1 MRLRAPSALLW
12 VITINRIDIMTKIKT
27 MNLIVSK
34 IQMKE
39 CGDWFSPELAN
50 IEPGLYLCEMPDG
63 GMFFMS
69 KRNDGCVEGMC
80 LPIQEIGKIYAEEAE
95 QKVFERIKPILEK
108 GFGDS
113 ESRLKSI
120 ETTTNNSDCILN
132 DLDNNLNAK
141 LAMFEQGLSAI
152 RKQIDELP
160 KHSEQQKSTLTEI
173 SDAVVNI
180 IKATK

>member
-1 MRLRAPSALLW
+1 
-12 VITINRIDIMTKIKT
+12 MTKIKT

-69 KRNDGCVEGMC
+69 KRNDGCVEGMY

-108 GFGDS
+108 GF
-113 ESRLKSI
+113 ESVEKGLLKTQSVI
-120 ETTTNNSDCILN
+120 NDNNIILN
-132 DLDNNLNAK
+132 ELEEAAK
-141 LAMFEQGLSAI
+141 ENVETIA
-152 RKQIDELP
+152 QILVRLENQLKELP
-160 KHSEQQKSTLTEI
+160 KQSEQQKSTLAEM

>member
-1 MRLRAPSALLW
+1 
-12 VITINRIDIMTKIKT
+12 MTKIKT

-50 IEPGLYLCEMPDG
+50 TEPGLYLCEMPDG

-69 KRNDGCVEGMC
+69 KRNDGCVDGIY

-95 QKVFERIKPILEK
+95 QKVFERIKPIIEK
-108 GFGDS
+108 GFEGIDGK
-113 ESRLKSI
+113 LKKI
-120 ETTTNNSDCILN
+120 EDLANDNNIILN
-132 DLDNNLNAK
+132 ELEDGAKENAETIAQS
-141 LAMFEQGLSAI
+141 LVNIE
-152 RKQIDELP
+152 KQIKELP
-160 KHSEQQKSTLTEI
+160 KQTEGQKSSLTEMGEV
-173 SDAVVNI
+173 VVNI

>member
-1 MRLRAPSALLW
+1 
-12 VITINRIDIMTKIKT
+12 MTKIKT
-27 MNLIVSK
+27 MNLFISK
-34 IQMKE
+34 IQMKGY
-39 CGDWFSPELAN
+39 GDWSSAELAD

-69 KRNDGCVEGMC
+69 KRSDGYVEGMY

-108 GFGDS
+108 GFGDI

-132 DLDNNLNAK
+132 ELDENKETQIAMIEERLDTIRNLIA
-141 LAMFEQGLSAI
+141 
-152 RKQIDELP
+152 ELP
-160 KHSEQQKSTLTEI
+160 KHSEKYKSTLAEM
-173 SDAVVNI
+173 SDAVVKI
-180 IKATK
+180 IKAAK

>member
-1 MRLRAPSALLW
+1 
-12 VITINRIDIMTKIKT
+12 MTKIKT
-27 MNLIVSK
+27 VNLIVSK

-39 CGDWFSPELAN
+39 CGDWFSPELDN

-63 GMFFMS
+63 GMFFQS
-69 KRNDGCVEGMC
+69 KRNDGGVDGMY

-108 GFGDS
+108 EFEGIDGKLKKM
-113 ESRLKSI
+113 ESLAY
-120 ETTTNNSDCILN
+120 
-132 DLDNNLNAK
+132 DNNVHLNEQK
-141 LAMFEQGLSAI
+141 EKEEEKGIILQRLLESVDINLANIHE
-152 RKQIDELP
+152 RIDALQRCEGN
-160 KHSEQQKSTLTEI
+160 QKSTLAEM

>member
-1 MRLRAPSALLW
+1 M
-12 VITINRIDIMTKIKT
+12 IKIKT

-39 CGDWFSPELAN
+39 CGDWFSPELAD

-69 KRNDGCVEGMC
+69 KRNDGCVDGMY
-80 LPIQEIGKIYAEEAE
+80 LPLQEIGKIYAEEAE

-108 GFGDS
+108 GFEGI
-113 ESRLKSI
+113 ESKLKPI
-120 ETTTNNSDCILN
+120 ATATNNSDCILN
-132 DLDNNLNAK
+132 EMDESLHVK
-141 LAMFEQGLSAI
+141 LANIEECLGDLRNLIA
-152 RKQIDELP
+152 ELP
-160 KHSEQQKSTLTEI
+160 KHSEQQKSTLAEM

-180 IKATK
+180 IKAAK

>member
-1 MRLRAPSALLW
+1 
-12 VITINRIDIMTKIKT
+12 MTKIKT

-50 IEPGLYLCEMPDG
+50 VEPGLYLCEMPDG

-69 KRNDGCVEGMC
+69 KRYDGCVEGMF

-108 GFGDS
+108 GFGDI

-120 ETTTNNSDCILN
+120 ETTTNNSGCILN
-132 DLDNNLNAK
+132 DMMVGDAIGDRIAK
-141 LAMFEQGLSAI
+141 LYNGVDSLKKDIEQLYKNIENFQNNIGNHKSSMA
-152 RKQIDELP
+152 EL
-160 KHSEQQKSTLTEI
+160 

>member
-1 MRLRAPSALLW
+1 
-12 VITINRIDIMTKIKT
+12 MTKIKT

-50 IEPGLYLCEMPDG
+50 IEPGLYLCAMPDG

-69 KRNDGCVEGMC
+69 KRNDGCVEGMF
-80 LPIQEIGKIYAEEAE
+80 LPVQEIGKIYAEEAE
-95 QKVFERIKPILEK
+95 QKVFERIKPILEN
-108 GFGDS
+108 GFEGIA
-113 ESRLKSI
+113 RKLGQI

-132 DLDNNLNAK
+132 DMMEGGNIEERFVMVEQRLDTIRNLIA
-141 LAMFEQGLSAI
+141 
-152 RKQIDELP
+152 ELP
-160 KHSEQQKSTLTEI
+160 KHSEQQKSTLAEM

-180 IKATK
+180 IKAAK

>member
-1 MRLRAPSALLW
+1 
-12 VITINRIDIMTKIKT
+12 MTKIKT

-39 CGDWFSPELAN
+39 CGDWFSSELTN

-63 GMFFMS
+63 CMFFMS
-69 KRNDGCVEGMC
+69 KRNDGCVEGMY

-108 GFGDS
+108 GYEDI
-113 ESRLKSI
+113 ESKLKSI
-120 ETTTNNSDCILN
+120 ETLVCNNNSLIADVADEKAEPIIQSLIN
-132 DLDNNLNAK
+132 I
-141 LAMFEQGLSAI
+141 E
-152 RKQIDELP
+152 KQIKEIP
-160 KHSEQQKSTLTEI
+160 KQTESQKSSLTEMGEV
-173 SDAVVNI
+173 VVNI

>member
-1 MRLRAPSALLW
+1 
-12 VITINRIDIMTKIKT
+12 MTKIKT
-27 MNLIVSK
+27 MNIIVSK

-50 IEPGLYLCEMPDG
+50 IEPGLYLCELPDG

-69 KRNDGCVEGMC
+69 KRNDGCVEGMY

-108 GFGDS
+108 GFGDI

-120 ETTTNNSDCILN
+120 QTTTNNSDVILN
-132 DLDNNLNAK
+132 DMMDGGDMEVKFAELNVGVDSLKKDIEQLYRNIENFPNNKGNYK
-141 LAMFEQGLSAI
+141 SSMS
-152 RKQIDELP
+152 EL
-160 KHSEQQKSTLTEI
+160 

-180 IKATK
+180 IKAIK

>member
-1 MRLRAPSALLW
+1 
-12 VITINRIDIMTKIKT
+12 MTKIKS

-34 IQMKE
+34 IQMKK
-39 CGDWFSPELAN
+39 CGDWFSPELAD

-69 KRNDGCVEGMC
+69 KRNDGCVEGMYI
-80 LPIQEIGKIYAEEAE
+80 PVQEIGKIYAEEAE

-108 GFGDS
+108 GFGDI
-113 ESRLKSI
+113 ESKLKSI
-120 ETTTNNSDCILN
+120 QTTTNNSDVILN
-132 DLDNNLNAK
+132 DMMDGGDMEVKFAELNVGVDSLKKDIEQLYRNIENFQNNIGNHK
-141 LAMFEQGLSAI
+141 SSMS
-152 RKQIDELP
+152 EL
-160 KHSEQQKSTLTEI
+160 

>member
-1 MRLRAPSALLW
+1 
-12 VITINRIDIMTKIKT
+12 

-69 KRNDGCVEGMC
+69 KRNDGCVEGMY
-80 LPIQEIGKIYAEEAE
+80 LPIQEIGKIYVEEAE
-95 QKVFERIKPILEK
+95 QKVFERIKPILEN
-108 GFGDS
+108 GFEHIEGRLDS
-113 ESRLKSI
+113 I
-120 ETTTNNSDCILN
+120 AATTNNSDSILT
-132 DLDNNLNAK
+132 DMMVDDVIVGKIEKLNNGVDSFK
-141 LAMFEQGLSAI
+141 KDIEQLYKNIENFQNNIGNHKSSMA
-152 RKQIDELP
+152 EL
-160 KHSEQQKSTLTEI
+160 

>member
-1 MRLRAPSALLW
+1 
-12 VITINRIDIMTKIKT
+12 MTKIKT

-69 KRNDGCVEGMC
+69 KRNDGCVEGIY

-95 QKVFERIKPILEK
+95 QKVFERIKPILEN
-108 GFGDS
+108 GFEHIEGRLDS
-113 ESRLKSI
+113 I
-120 ETTTNNSDCILN
+120 AATTNNSDVYLN
-132 DLDNNLNAK
+132 EMDESLHVK
-141 LAMFEQGLSAI
+141 LANLEEYLGNLKNCIAG
-152 RKQIDELP
+152 LP
-160 KHSEQQKSTLTEI
+160 KHSEQQKSTLAEM

-180 IKATK
+180 LKATK